1 MLTEN
6 KMSSENDIALLSAFS
21 LLSLTDFVGNALVC
35 SIILQWKRFRFRRSA
50 LDFLFLNLA
59 IADVMVAV
67 FAIPRYVLHGV
78 FVHPRGLVGDY
89 LCRYITG
96 GNLMWTAGSAS
107 VFTLVTIAFERRH
120 VADVVLGP
128 YGFTKDF
135 SQSKLL
141 AFVIMS
147 WIFALLL
154 NLPLFFI
161 MSYDED
167 IDFCTENWPHP
178 VLPKLYGVLWFTVV
192 GALPILCM
200 TILYSKVVYQ
210 LWVRKVRTQQVNH
223 RARLIPRR
231 KATRMA
237 ITLTVIYSVCWL
249 PNLILYILA
258 FNHSNF
264 VYGSP
269 LYKWSVVL
277 TCLNSAVNPFVY
289 TLQSRRFRTSVK
301 RTIMCK

>member
-21 LLSLTDFVGNALVC
+21 LLSLTDFVGNTLVC

-59 IADVMVAV
+59 IADMMVAV

-161 MSYDED
+161 MSYDEEM
-167 IDFCTENWPHP
+167 DFCTENWPHP

>member
-1 MLTEN
+1 
-6 KMSSENDIALLSAFS
+6 
-21 LLSLTDFVGNALVC
+21 
-35 SIILQWKRFRFRRSA
+35 
-50 LDFLFLNLA
+50 
-59 IADVMVAV
+59 
-67 FAIPRYVLHGV
+67 
-78 FVHPRGLVGDY
+78 
-89 LCRYITG
+89 
-96 GNLMWTAGSAS
+96 MWTAGSAS

-128 YGFTKDF
+128 CGFTKDF

-161 MSYDED
+161 MSYDEE

-237 ITLTVIYSVCWL
+237 ITLTVDR
-249 PNLILYILA
+249 
-258 FNHSNF
+258 
-264 VYGSP
+264 
-269 LYKWSVVL
+269 KSVV
-277 TCLNSAVNPFVY
+277 
-289 TLQSRRFRTSVK
+289 
-301 RTIMCK
+301 